1 MKLFL
6 YRLLTFVLMIPIG
19 WLLLFGLAMA
29 SPAIESRFIA
39 AERNWGFVNAK
50 TAEWADLRDKNQL
63 DVALFGSSTC
73 YSGIDPDAFTEF
85 DLQAF
90 NFCSSAQSI
99 PHSFPLV
106 EALLEDQVPNVI
118 ALDVYPRIW
127 GKTTISSEPV
137 RDWIVNGNLWDWH
150 WAKAY
155 AQLTSVSRSPFAWMT
170 MLYYPIRRHI
180 APAGLR
186 AGQDPNGIYSGRGFV
201 YRTFPPLL
209 EMPHDERFKVDLSN
223 VEIDALNRLS
233 KLCEEREIELI
244 LINPPQLIEESFTR
258 SDCMQ
263 GITWI
268 EGNDWPGAKIPSNYY
283 DDHHLVGEGAQQYSH
298 WLAEQISQQAKSLR

>member
-6 YRLLTFVLMIPIG
+6 HRLFLFMMAMPLG
-19 WLLLFGLAMA
+19 WLLMFGLAMA

-39 AERNWGFVNAK
+39 AERNWGFVNSK
-50 TAEWADLRDKNQL
+50 TAEWANFRDKNRL
-63 DVALFGSSTC
+63 DVVLFGSSTC
-73 YSGIDPDAFTEF
+73 YSGIDPKAFTEF

-90 NFCSSAQSI
+90 NFCSAAQSI
-99 PHSFPLV
+99 PHSIPLI
-106 EALLEDQVPNVI
+106 EALVEDQVPRVI
-118 ALDVYPRIW
+118 ALDVYPKIW
-127 GKTTISSEPV
+127 GKATVSSEPV

-155 AQLTSVSRSPFAWMT
+155 AKLTAVSRSPFAWMT

-186 AGQDPNGIYSGRGFV
+186 ARKDPNGIYSGRGFV
-201 YRTFPPLL
+201 FRTFPALATLP
-209 EMPHDERFKVDLSN
+209 EDEVMKVELSNIEIAAMNRLVDL
-223 VEIDALNRLS
+223 
-233 KLCEEREIELI
+233 CETRGIELI
-244 LINPPQLIEESFTR
+244 LLNPPQLIEESFKPP
-258 SDCMQ
+258 SCMQ

-283 DDHHLVGEGAQQYSH
+283 DDHHLVGEGAQQYSQ
-298 WLAEQISQQAKSLR
+298 WLAVQIKQQAKSLR